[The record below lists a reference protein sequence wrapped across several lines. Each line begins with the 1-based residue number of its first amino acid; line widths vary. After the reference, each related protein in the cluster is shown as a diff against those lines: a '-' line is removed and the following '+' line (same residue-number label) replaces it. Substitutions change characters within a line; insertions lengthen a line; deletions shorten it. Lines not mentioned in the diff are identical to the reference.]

1 MKYNPKDAT
10 MCLPEGTYPATLEAV
25 VDTTQD
31 GSQLVSKKGEPMEYW
46 VFRAYSDKG
55 ERVLRQYVTAG
66 MAAWKYK
73 QLAKAIDQAAVN
85 QFEAG
90 EFDPA
95 KYVGTNFQLQL
106 GVEEREGYGEQNN
119 IASVLKSELTATPK
133 ASGAKQAQKTAA
145 AGGAMD
151 PDQIPFGWR
160 GIDGF

>member
-1 MKYNPKDAT
+1 VKYNPKDAT

-119 IASVLKSELTATPK
+119 IASVLKSELTATPTAK
-133 ASGAKQAQKTAA
+133 PASKFAQPGKES
-145 AGGAMD
+145 GVMRPED
-151 PDQIPFGWR
+151 IPFSPR

>member
-31 GSQLVSKKGEPMEYW
+31 GSELVSKKGEPMEYW

-73 QLAKAIDQAAVN
+73 QLAKAIDQAALN
-85 QFEAG
+85 QFDAG

-119 IASVLKSELTATPK
+119 IVSVLKSELTTTPAAKPATKP
-133 ASGAKQAQKTAA
+133 AQVGKQ
-145 AGGAMD
+145 GGGMD
-151 PDQIPFGWR
+151 PSEIPFDWR